1 MGRRKNGADGYEAVC
16 ALGVTL
22 HTTLTFLAF
31 LHLTLFSREFSLF
44 QNLQNEKQP
53 TSTGSVSI
61 WGVVDSQQNT
71 FAPNLRTVTSET
83 GLWVKLN
90 SSSNLLEP
98 PWNTSE
104 RLLTQK
110 LHSSGLQNYLRIQ
123 RTIHSSPFITWI
135 FVSKQGLLQVDQ
147 LATACG
153 RPGQDGPP
161 VS

>member
-1 MGRRKNGADGYEAVC
+1 MC
-16 ALGVTL
+16 ARWQCDSAPRPSHTHISSPSHTLPSSLESFPSPKICKMRNSHHQQCQYLG
-22 HTTLTFLAF
+22 
-31 LHLTLFSREFSLF
+31 
-44 QNLQNEKQP
+44 
-53 TSTGSVSI
+53 
-61 WGVVDSQQNT
+61 GVVDSQQNT